1 MYNNYIELIKYFDF
15 TKKPNFEELEENTK
29 LLEYINSLES
39 RIRDLEYAI
48 RQDHK
53 PFLSEKMNNI
63 WQYIMFC
70 EYNNR
75 IKIIEEQKQELKV
88 LKDRET
94 ELNEYLEEIVKKM
107 RNDLKL

>member
-1 MYNNYIELIKYFDF
+1 MYFDF

-48 RQDHK
+48 RQDYK
-53 PFLSEKMNNI
+53 PFISEKMNNI
-63 WQYIMFC
+63 WQYIIFS

-94 ELNEYLEEIVKKM
+94 ELNEYLEEVVKKL

>member
-1 MYNNYIELIKYFDF
+1 MCFDF

-48 RQDHK
+48 RQDYK
-53 PFLSEKMNNI
+53 PFLSEKLNNI
-63 WQYIMFC
+63 WQYIIFS

-94 ELNEYLEEIVKKM
+94 ELNEYLEEVVKKL

>member
-1 MYNNYIELIKYFDF
+1 MNFDF

-29 LLEYINSLES
+29 LLKYIYSLES
-39 RIRDLEYAI
+39 KIRDLEYDI
-48 RQDHK
+48 RQDYK
-53 PFLSEKMNNI
+53 PFLSEKLNNI
-63 WQYIMFC
+63 WQYIAFS

-94 ELNEYLEEIVKKM
+94 ELNEYLEEIVKKLKE
-107 RNDLKL
+107 NLKL